1 MSALYTSYKN
11 RMLAELLSG
20 TVKAALMPASASQNM
35 AHDFY
40 DDISASVVATATLS
54 GKSVTAGVFDATD
67 VVFPNV
73 PAGAA
78 VDAVVLYIDTGDP
91 ATSPLIGWMDGVSL
105 TPNGA
110 NITATF
116 PNDANKII
124 AT

>member
-1 MSALYTSYKN
+1 MSAFYTSWKN
-11 RMLAELLSG
+11 SMLDLLLTG
-20 TVKAALMPASASQNM
+20 TVKAALMPASAAQNI

-40 DDISASVVATATLS
+40 DDISASVVATATLT

-67 VVFPNV
+67 IVFPNV

-78 VDAVVLYIDTGDP
+78 VDAVVLYVDTGT
-91 ATSPLIGWMDGVSL
+91 ASTSPLIGWIDGASL

-110 NITATF
+110 NITCAW

-124 AT
+124 AI